1 MNAVNQKLM
10 EFPQAVF
17 RTVPLMVLCC
27 FLSAASSA
35 RAEGDAS
42 RPARIV
48 TEYALTSTHDL
59 AIYDPADWTLLGS
72 TNSGKTWV
80 TLDVEKNQTFGS
92 RNQCRVFPVTNEI
105 AFDTYRLQIDKVNSA
120 NAARPEL
127 ASVQLAEVELR
138 GPATGVANESELGT
152 LITSSRA
159 HPLMGPPENA
169 FDNDL
174 TTHWADFGIGEP
186 DGCWLQ
192 CQYVPLAESQALITS
207 IGDLRIRARLAAT
220 RDLFLERGPQ
230 ILSNLAARIK
240 PPAITGYALTS
251 ANDATDRDPS
261 QWRLLGS
268 NNGGKT
274 WEILDA
280 RSDEIFSTR
289 FQRRVFNLATPASYA
304 AYRLEIVNV
313 SGGSGSLVQLG
324 ELEPLY
330 VSKGDADQFSL
341 VVSAET
347 DNPPAESTDMAFD
360 GDAKTK
366 WLSFTP
372 PAPGKPNW
380 IQWQYLPKE
389 EGLPVIN
396 LRRLDRLA
404 NNTENKAPIDY
415 EAKKQT
421 RALTGY
427 ALTSANDA
435 PERDPRDWRLLGSR
449 DNGKTWDTL
458 DARSKESFA
467 KRLQKRTFTLAKT
480 AAYPL
485 YRLEIDSVAS
495 PDDANSVQL
504 AGLEPLYASK
514 DAGTKYSILVSA
526 AGENAPTESV
536 GNLFDALPQSKW
548 LDYANGN
555 KSRASWIQWQYA
567 TGLDQGVID
576 VSHLET
582 AAAAPA
588 RAWAPRPIFARIE
601 GAVVSWDR
609 ETKVIGLLDETGFQ
623 ELQLD
628 VSITNARPGQ
638 RAQLTGQLRFEK
650 DPPAVV
656 HPRLAILGGLPVAAD
671 VDAGQRPTEGQHF
684 LYGAAEGKA
693 VAVSQ
698 DRYFTTIRL
707 AGKNS
712 DGQLRVKILNS
723 QNSPLPSFAER
734 QIRAQGVVEPVLDE
748 QGRRVAGVIWAASPA
763 DLSLAAPTEAEWNA
777 WPQYSFD
784 NLPETN
790 FHSLSL
796 ARVRGTVV
804 DSHPGESVTLS
815 DGTTR
820 AIAYSKQM
828 GSFPAGSAVE
838 AAGFLAWDGDTLTFR
853 SAYAR
858 AAAAEKSSVASA
870 GTPELQP
877 VDEEHPATQIR
888 QVRELLK
895 NEPDRQFPFKVRGV
909 ITYIDLGLS
918 TFYLQDGPDAIS
930 IAGELKAG
938 LYPMLGQEGTRVE
951 LRGIARDGSL
961 HCTGFVDV
969 LGKGRMPAPL
979 RHSWDYLMTGRDDG
993 LWVEVEG
1000 VVSAFEKQRL
1010 TLTLAGGQLI
1020 VWINEMDRNIQD
1032 RVLGSV
1038 VRVNGVCEPVVN
1050 SRGQRLGLRLLVPS
1064 SEYVEVVTA
1073 SITNPFDLPIIPIG
1087 SIMKSGSDDSSKD
1100 TELVRTKG
1108 TVIYKG
1114 PSMLFIQ
1121 DKRDGLR
1128 VLPRED
1134 AGVATGDLVEIV
1146 GLPRPD
1152 GFSPKLVQ
1160 ALVRKAGHV
1169 PLPEARPIDLLG
1181 LNQNSQDSSQ
1191 DATRGQVEAVFL
1203 GRSSANESVQALEF
1217 QDVTRKNFLAFLP
1230 VGGRTPL
1237 LPPVGSRVRLE
1248 GVFKAKTDTVP
1259 DFGEVV
1265 TSFEVY
1271 LNSPADIAVL
1281 ERPPWWTARHTFWV
1295 LAGVGVVLFLALS
1308 WASSLRKQV
1317 RQRTRELREEIEER
1331 KRTGAMLEAE
1341 IAERKKME
1349 TRVEKTHKELLSASR
1364 QAGMAEVATSVLHNV
1379 GNVLNSVNIS
1389 SAIVAEKIRNSKVAN
1404 LSKAVSLLQANA
1416 GNLAEFL
1423 DKDPKGKQLPSYL
1436 GNLADHLSTERDGLL
1451 EELTSLSDNVEHI
1464 KEIVAMQQNYACVSG
1479 VIETLPVADLVE
1491 DALRMNVAALERHR
1505 VEIVREYASVP
1516 SIMVDKHKVLQIL
1529 VNLLRNA
1536 KYACDES
1543 NSPAKKITL
1552 RITGGE
1558 DRVRIAVIDNGI
1570 GISKENFTRIF
1581 SHGFTTKKDG
1591 HGFGLHS
1598 GALAA
1603 KEMGGALLVH
1613 SDGVGCGAAFTL
1625 ELPLAAAADGT
1636 PPKAK
1641 KQTAELAAK

>member
-1 MNAVNQKLM
+1 MNAVNPKLRK
-10 EFPQAVF
+10 FPPAVL
-17 RTVPLMVLCC
+17 RVVPLMVVCC
-27 FLSAASSA
+27 FSWGAPDTW
-35 RAEGDAS
+35 AEGDSS
-42 RPARIV
+42 RPARVV

-59 AIYDPADWTLLGS
+59 AIYDPRDWTLLGS
-72 TNSGKTWV
+72 TNGGKTWA
-80 TLDVEKNQTFGS
+80 TLDVKKNQTFGS
-92 RNQCRVFPVTNEI
+92 RNQRRVFPVTNEI
-105 AFDTYRLQIDKVNSA
+105 AFDTYRLQIDRVNSSD
-120 NAARPEL
+120 AARPEL

-138 GPATGVANESELGT
+138 GPVTGVTNESELGT
-152 LITSSRA
+152 VITSSRA

-186 DGCWLQ
+186 GGCWLQ
-192 CQYVPLAESQALITS
+192 CQYVPLAESQALITDIS
-207 IGDLRIRARLAAT
+207 ELRIRARLAAT

-230 ILSNLAARIK
+230 ILSNLSARIN

-268 NNGGKT
+268 NNGGKK
-274 WEILDA
+274 WETLDA

-289 FQRRVFNLATPASYA
+289 FQRRIFNLANPASYA
-304 AYRLEIVNV
+304 AYRLEIINV
-313 SGGSGSLVQLG
+313 SGGNGSMVQLG

-330 VSKGDADQFSL
+330 VSKDDADQFSL

-404 NNTENKAPIDY
+404 NNDAESKAPV
-415 EAKKQT
+415 
-421 RALTGY
+421 AL
-427 ALTSANDA
+427 
-435 PERDPRDWRLLGSR
+435 
-449 DNGKTWDTL
+449 
-458 DARSKESFA
+458 
-467 KRLQKRTFTLAKT
+467 
-480 AAYPL
+480 
-485 YRLEIDSVAS
+485 
-495 PDDANSVQL
+495 
-504 AGLEPLYASK
+504 
-514 DAGTKYSILVSA
+514 
-526 AGENAPTESV
+526 
-536 GNLFDALPQSKW
+536 
-548 LDYANGN
+548 
-555 KSRASWIQWQYA
+555 
-567 TGLDQGVID
+567 
-576 VSHLET
+576 
-582 AAAAPA
+582 
-588 RAWAPRPIFARIE
+588 RPIFARIE
-601 GAVVSWDR
+601 GAVVSWDA
-609 ETKVIGLLDETGFQ
+609 ETKIIGLLDETGFQ

-628 VSITNARPGQ
+628 ASITNARPGQ

-650 DPPAVV
+650 DPPAVL
-656 HPRLAILGGLPVAAD
+656 HPQLADLGALPAIAD
-671 VDAGQRPTEGQHF
+671 VDASQPLKDDQHF

-707 AGKNS
+707 AGKNG
-712 DGQLRVKILNS
+712 DNQLRVKILNP
-723 QNSPLPSFAER
+723 QNSTLPSFAER
-734 QIRAQGVVEPVLDE
+734 QIRVQGVVEPVFDE
-748 QGRRVAGVIWAASPA
+748 QGRRVAGVIWTANPA

-790 FHSLSL
+790 FHPLSL

-804 DSHPGESVTLS
+804 ENHPGESVVLN
-815 DGTTR
+815 DGTTKIVACSR
-820 AIAYSKQM
+820 QM
-828 GSFPAGSAVE
+828 ASFPAGSAVE
-838 AAGFLAWDGDTLTFR
+838 AAGFLAWDGDTLFLR

-858 AAAAEKSSVASA
+858 PAAAEKSSVAST

-877 VDEEHPATQIR
+877 VDDEHPATQIR

-895 NEPDRQFPFKVRGV
+895 NEPDRPFPFKVRGV

-918 TFYLQDGPDAIS
+918 TFYLQDGQDAIS
-930 IAGELKAG
+930 VAGELKAG
-938 LYPMLGQEGTRVE
+938 LYPMLGQEGTYVE

-969 LGKGRMPAPL
+969 LGKGRMPVPL
-979 RHSWDYLMTGRDDG
+979 RHSWDFLMTGRDDG

-1038 VRVNGVCEPVVN
+1038 VRVSGVCEPVVN
-1050 SRGQRLGLRLLVPS
+1050 PRGQRLGLRLLVPS

-1073 SITNPFDLPIIPIG
+1073 SAASPFELPITPIG
-1087 SIMKSGSDDSSKD
+1087 SIMKSGSDDSSRD
-1100 TELVRTKG
+1100 TELVRTRG

-1114 PSMLFIQ
+1114 PNMLFIQ

-1128 VLPRED
+1128 ALPRED
-1134 AGVATGDLVEIV
+1134 AEVGAGDLVEIA

-1160 ALVRKAGHV
+1160 ALVRKVGHV

-1181 LNQNSQDSSQ
+1181 LNQDSQDSSQ
-1191 DATRGQVEAVFL
+1191 DATRGQIEAIFL
-1203 GRSSANESVQALEF
+1203 GRSSVNESVQVLEF
-1217 QDVTRKNFLAFLP
+1217 QQDATRKNFLAFLP
-1230 VGGRTPL
+1230 AAGRALP
-1237 LPPVGSRVRLE
+1237 LPPAGSRVRLE
-1248 GVFKAKTDTVP
+1248 GVFKAMTDTVP

-1308 WASSLRKQV
+1308 WASSLRKKV

-1331 KRTGAMLEAE
+1331 KHTGAMLEAE

-1349 TRVEKTHKELLSASR
+1349 SKVEKTHKELLSASR

-1389 SAIVAEKIRNSKVAN
+1389 SAIVAERIRNSKVAN
-1404 LSKAVSLLQANA
+1404 LSKAVSLIQANA
-1416 GNLAEFL
+1416 GNLADFL
-1423 DKDPKGKQLPSYL
+1423 SNDPKGKQLSSYL
-1436 GNLADHLSTERDGLL
+1436 GNLADHLATEQEGLL
-1451 EELTSLSDNVEHI
+1451 QELDSLSDNVEHI
-1464 KEIVAMQQNYACVSG
+1464 KDIVAMQQNYACVSG

-1505 VEIVREYASVP
+1505 VEIAREYSSVP
-1516 SIMVDKHKVLQIL
+1516 SIVVDKHKVLQIL

-1543 NSPAKKITL
+1543 NSPAKKIIL

-1558 DRVRIAVIDNGI
+1558 DRVRISVIDNGI

-1613 SDGVGCGAAFTL
+1613 SDGIGCGAIFTL
-1625 ELPLAAAADGT
+1625 ELPLTSPEGT
-1636 PPKAK
+1636 NPKEK
-1641 KQTAELAAK
+1641 KPTAELVAK